1 MVQIR
6 IICYGFVYCF
16 FLIMSSIKFN
26 RKINHRLLRI
36 CVGHGENR
44 NLKLF
49 SIETNVVVTNS
60 PASNRFRGL
69 VTNTIWLVSC
79 SAIDGVIGA
88 RFRSSDSRLLWRR
101 TQTPADD
108 QEIAEAGEFFLFPI
122 SFLHFKFYVS
132 DEILYLN
139 ECRFN

>member
-1 MVQIR
+1 MVLFI
-6 IICYGFVYCF
+6 VF
-16 FLIMSSIKFN
+16 FKIMSSVRFN

-36 CVGHGENR
+36 CVGHGESR

-49 SIETNVVVTNS
+49 SIETNVVLTNS
-60 PASNRFRGL
+60 PTSNRFRGL

-108 QEIAEAGEFFLFPI
+108 QEIAEAGEFFYFRFFSTL
-122 SFLHFKFYVS
+122 
-132 DEILYLN
+132 EILCFKRELYLSK
-139 ECRFN
+139 CRFN